1 MFETNV
7 LQKHGRHIL
16 WWIQSSLNLLG
27 FKTSKQK
34 GASTPQFWHYGY
46 VL

>member
-7 LQKHGRHIL
+7 QKHGRQIL
-16 WWIQSSLNLLG
+16 WWIQSFLSLLG
-27 FKTSKQK
+27 FKTIKQK
-34 GASTPQFWHYGY
+34 GANTPQFWHYGY